1 MDNIDWSDFSVALVG
16 NGPLSKLE
24 RKKINND
31 FDVVVRFNNLRNF
44 QRGDKTTIL
53 CTKAELFN
61 NSIARN
67 ISKDTIVWFLKFKGL
82 SDSVRQLIKIGKCE
96 VIKKANGSN
105 FTSHN
110 EIYPGPKYS
119 EDKKRGYL
127 SSYGFRMFLYILEKN
142 PRTLSYFGFNWSCRE
157 CGANSKNDRHC
168 CTAHHWKFER
178 KYIKSRTDGVR
189 IKNGLTHD
197 D

>member
-44 QRGDKTTIL
+44 QKGDKTTIL

-61 NSIARN
+61 NSIAGN

-82 SDSVRQLIKIGKCE
+82 SDSVRQLI
-96 VIKKANGSN
+96 
-105 FTSHN
+105 
-110 EIYPGPKYS
+110 
-119 EDKKRGYL
+119 
-127 SSYGFRMFLYILEKN
+127 
-142 PRTLSYFGFNWSCRE
+142 
-157 CGANSKNDRHC
+157 
-168 CTAHHWKFER
+168 
-178 KYIKSRTDGVR
+178 
-189 IKNGLTHD
+189 
-197 D
+197 